1 MEIKVRLV
9 MASDGGKELR
19 QRIATVREMAI
30 DALKEGGSS
39 DIAFDEFLT
48 DL

>member
-9 MASDGGKELR
+9 MAPDGGKELR
-19 QRIATVREMAI
+19 QRIATIREMAI

-39 DIAFDEFLT
+39 VIAFDEFLT